1 MSFDQNRRE
10 SLDGGEPLG
19 RFAPEGFQ
27 GGVPAPPWP
36 PEDRDGSGSAACPE
50 GGARDRANAPLC
62 SYMELSRDK
71 PINTGLADEGTSPIS
86 GMYNRLERLGTAKR
100 RGDAMG
106 SWISQ
111 DSQEIR
117 NQYIRQRQNKIGRE
131 VRECGTHLVFR
142 HYLASDVVRLA
153 QVHTCKKHLL
163 CPVCAILRAGKSLRR
178 YVEAIQASVLA
189 GDEPYLVTHTVKNSE
204 ELRERS
210 RHILSAYRKM
220 VNFRKDYRRYGRGDG
235 WQLAGVE
242 GGLYSL
248 EVKRGAAGGWHPH
261 IHALWLLPPGKRLSV
276 DDLRQLWLK
285 VTKDSHVFNVKP
297 ITDQGDGIVSG
308 CLEVLKY
315 ALKFSD
321 LSFSDNWHA
330 SQELKGMRLTSSFGT
345 LYGIKEEEAGADE
358 IEEGDEPYIEYV
370 ARWIGS
376 RYLVQAPTTHGVA
389 PTGEARAAR
398 GATPEV
404 V

>member
-1 MSFDQNRRE
+1 MTLKKNRLE

-19 RFAPEGFQ
+19 RFEPEGVE
-27 GGVPAPPWP
+27 GGVSAPPSP
-36 PEDRDGSGSAACPE
+36 PEARKAPTVSPPVLDSE
-50 GGARDRANAPLC
+50 GGGESPPLC
-62 SYMELSRDK
+62 SYMELSPDK
-71 PINTGLADEGTSPIS
+71 PINTGLAVEGTSPVS
-86 GMYNRLERLGTAKR
+86 GLYDRLERLGTAKR

-106 SWISQ
+106 AWISQ
-111 DSQEIR
+111 DSEPIR
-117 NQYIRQRQNKIGRE
+117 NQFIRKHQNKIGRE

-178 YVEAIQASVLA
+178 YVETIQASVLA
-189 GDEPYLVTHTVKNSE
+189 GDAPFLVTHTVKNSE

-210 RHILSAYRKM
+210 RHILSSYRKM
-220 VNFRKDYRRYGRGDG
+220 VNFRQQYRKKGRGDG
-235 WQLAGVE
+235 WQLCGVE

-261 IHALWLLPPGKRLSV
+261 IHALWLLPHGKRLEV
-276 DDLRQLWLK
+276 NDLRELWKK

-330 SQELKGMRLTSSFGT
+330 SQELKGMRLTSSFGS
-345 LYGIKEEEAGADE
+345 LYNLKEEEAGPDE

-376 RYLVQAPTTHGVA
+376 KYLLQLGESSGVHL
-389 PTGEARAAR
+389 E
-398 GATPEV
+398 GAVSTAGR
-404 V
+404 

>member
-1 MSFDQNRRE
+1 
-10 SLDGGEPLG
+10 
-19 RFAPEGFQ
+19 
-27 GGVPAPPWP
+27 
-36 PEDRDGSGSAACPE
+36 
-50 GGARDRANAPLC
+50 
-62 SYMELSRDK
+62 MELSRDK

-220 VNFRKDYRRYGRGDG
+220 VNFRKMYRHKGRGDG
-235 WQLAGVE
+235 WQLSGVE

-297 ITDQGDGIVSG
+297 ITDQGDGIISG

-330 SQELKGMRLTSSFGT
+330 SQELKGMRLTSSFGS
-345 LYGIKEEEAGADE
+345 LYGIKEEEAGEDE
-358 IEEGDEPYIEYV
+358 IEEGDEPFIEYV

-376 RYLVQAPTTHGVA
+376 RYLVQLSELNGVQHEGQA
-389 PTGEARAAR
+389 LRPACRAA
-398 GATPEV
+398 GPV
-404 V
+404 

>member
-1 MSFDQNRRE
+1 MSIGSNRRE
-10 SLDGGEPLG
+10 SPDGAEPRG
-19 RFAPEGFQ
+19 VFAPEGVQ
-27 GGVPAPPWP
+27 GGGPAPPWP
-36 PEDRDGSGSAACPE
+36 PEDRDVRPSSSRIVGEAE
-50 GGARDRANAPLC
+50 GQADASLC
-62 SYMELSRDK
+62 SYMELSRHT
-71 PINTGLADEGTSPIS
+71 PINTGLADDGTSPIS

-117 NQYIRQRQNKIGRE
+117 NQYVRQRQNRIGRE

-189 GDEPYLVTHTVKNSE
+189 GDVPYLVTHTVKNSE

-210 RHILSAYRKM
+210 RHILTAYRKM
-220 VNFRKDYRRYGRGDG
+220 VNFRRRYASMGRGDG
-235 WQLAGVE
+235 WQLSGVE

-297 ITDQGDGIVSG
+297 ITDQGDGIISG

-330 SQELKGMRLTSSFGT
+330 SQELKGMRLTSSFGS
-345 LYGIKEEEAGADE
+345 LYGIKEEEAGEDE
-358 IEEGDEPYIEYV
+358 IEEGDEPFIEYV

-376 RYLVQAPTTHGVA
+376 RYLVQLSELNGVQHE
-389 PTGEARAAR
+389 G
-398 GATPEV
+398 
-404 V
+404 